1 MAVFRIDKT
10 RDYTV
15 MSNFHL
21 RDKRLS
27 LKAKGLLS
35 QMLSLPEDWD
45 YTLTGLSY
53 INRESKDAVRSA
65 VNELERCGYIERRQT
80 TDERGKF
87 SVNEYVIHESP
98 VEMEAEDAPSLDD
111 PSSENPTTGNPST
124 ENPSPEKPTQINI
137 YKQNTQKQ
145 NTDRSNTHS
154 FFPSETQDG
163 PKDGQEMRAE
173 IHRQIEYDHIVT
185 PFNRAQLDELVEI
198 MLEVSMNRSP
208 TIRIGRD
215 GEYPT
220 SFVRDRFRKL
230 TSEHIEK
237 VLDGIKE
244 NTTRVYNTKAYLMA
258 ALFNA
263 VSTLDSHYMMLV
275 NHDLSTGL

>member
-15 MSNFHL
+15 MSNYHL

-45 YTLTGLSY
+45 YTLTGLSF

-65 VNELERCGYIERRQT
+65 VHELERCGYIERRQT
-80 TDERGKF
+80 TDALGKF

-98 VEMEAEDAPSLDD
+98 AEPSSEN

-124 ENPSPEKPTQINI
+124 GNPSSENPTQL
-137 YKQNTQKQ
+137 NTKKSNKEKQ
-145 NTDRSNTHS
+145 NTDLPNTHS
-154 FFPSETQDG
+154 FFPSAA
-163 PKDGQEMRAE
+163 PPADGQTDGRDKRKRIRE
-173 IHRQIEYDHIVT
+173 QIDYDDLVT
-185 PFNRAQLDELVEI
+185 PFNHAQVDELAEI
-198 MLEVSMNRSP
+198 MLEVVMNRSP
-208 TIRIGRD
+208 TVRIGRD
-215 GEYPT
+215 AEYPA
-220 SFVRDRFRKL
+220 SYVRERFQKL
-230 TSEHIEK
+230 NREHIEK
-237 VLDGIKE
+237 VLDGIRE
-244 NTTRVYNTKAYLMA
+244 NTARVYNTKAYLLA

-263 VSTLDSHYMMLV
+263 VSTIDNHYAMLV
-275 NHDLSTGL
+275 NHDFQT